1 MGTTPQA
8 RNGPEGRTPRVCSL
22 NGGVGG
28 GAETR
33 LIQPEPA
40 HVALCPQLYD
50 LPLVSGQY
58 LYETDTVPFL
68 PMVLKGS
75 MALYAPFVNTT
86 SLSRDRILRMV
97 EYGAYP
103 SFIVTHAPSSSLAYT
118 PLEDLH
124 STAFSDWKEYI
135 VETYTYMLP
144 ALEKTA
150 GLKITTHEA
159 VEQGKVKVE
168 YEGGST
174 ILVNYTDEPWAWGGV
189 VVGPHDYAVVE
200 RGEAW

>member
-1 MGTTPQA
+1 MEELA
-8 RNGPEGRTPRVCSL
+8 EGRKLALYSPNQL
-22 NGGVGG
+22 MW
-28 GAETR
+28 
-33 LIQPEPA
+33 PFA
-40 HVALCPQLYD
+40 HSFYD